1 MAFQK
6 QNKTT
11 LNGVFPEDHGS
22 SDFLFKIV
30 LVGDSGVG
38 KTNILS
44 RFVRDIF
51 CEDSKTTI
59 GVEFATKTMTIK
71 NKTVRLQI
79 WDTAG
84 QERYRAITN
93 SYYRGANAA
102 MVVFDITN
110 SNSFKN
116 VPKWLTEIRNNT
128 DSASSIP
135 IMLIAN
141 KSDLSNSRSVR
152 EADYKQIVESE
163 HTLECVECS
172 AKVEPPEGKV
182 KEAFETLAKKLV
194 ESQEN
199 SSFSINLP
207 KVTPPIRGKNIG
219 NDSEKK
225 NPGCCKNTK

>member
-11 LNGVFPEDHGS
+11 LNGVFPEDHGN
-22 SDFLFKIV
+22 SDYLFKIV

-51 CEDSKTTI
+51 TEDSKTTI

-71 NKTVRLQI
+71 NKVVRMQI

-110 SNSFKN
+110 SVSFKD
-116 VPKWLTEIRNNT
+116 VPKWLNEIRNNT
-128 DSASSIP
+128 DSASIP

-141 KSDLSNSRSVR
+141 KSDLASSRSVR
-152 EADYKQIVESE
+152 EADYRQIVESE
-163 HTLECVECS
+163 HTLECFECS
-172 AKVEPPEGKV
+172 AKAGDRV
-182 KEAFETLAKKLV
+182 KEAFESLATKLV
-194 ESQEN
+194 EAQEN
-199 SSFSINLP
+199 STFSINLP
-207 KVTPPIRGKNIG
+207 KVTPPIRGKNINTEG
-219 NDSEKK
+219 EKK